1 MATSRATTLQN
12 RSRLPSLPAPGS
24 SDLDTRTKI
33 RPSSDS
39 VGPRAGSVIAK
50 GWFDVL
56 TADHCRALADAKQP
70 DGSLLVLV
78 FKETAAHPT
87 PLDANDR
94 AQLVA
99 GLACVDEVVIC
110 DESEADAL
118 ISKWQAGAAI
128 DIEALVKRDVV
139 KDVIASQR
147 SE

>member
-1 MATSRATTLQN
+1 M
-12 RSRLPSLPAPGS
+12 
-24 SDLDTRTKI
+24 DTRTKI
-33 RPSSDS
+33 RPSSDG
-39 VGPRAGSVIAK
+39 VEPRAGSVIAK

-70 DGSLLVLV
+70 DGRLLVLI
-78 FKETAAHPT
+78 FKETSAHPT

-110 DESEADAL
+110 DESEADVL
-118 ISKWQAGAAI
+118 ISNWQPRAAI
-128 DIEALVKRDVV
+128 DIEPLVKRDVV